1 MNKFFPNEVAFRLH
15 RNKVQHVIIEEVN
28 IKLTAS
34 SRILGQY
41 STEISYEFREPGV
54 DLEEYRDGWLT
65 ADQSELFATKEELL
79 ASL

>member
-1 MNKFFPNEVAFRLH
+1 MNKFFPGNVAFRLH
-15 RNKVQHVIIEEVN
+15 RNKVQNVIIEEVH
-28 IKLTAS
+28 IKLTGS
-34 SRILGQY
+34 SPFLGQY
-41 STEISYEFREPGV
+41 RTEISYEFREPGV